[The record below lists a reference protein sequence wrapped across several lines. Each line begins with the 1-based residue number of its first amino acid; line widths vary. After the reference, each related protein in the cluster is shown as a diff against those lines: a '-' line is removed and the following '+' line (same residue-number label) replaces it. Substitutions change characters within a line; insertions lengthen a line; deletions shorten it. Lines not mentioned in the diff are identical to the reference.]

1 MRTRVTCFLSKEIE
15 ITQVSR
21 KILVSTCSDSMVS
34 SSTEVDLNNMSGSAH
49 EEADTQVFLHAADC
63 VKQGQKKIL
72 IQTADTDVVVI
83 ATSVVEKIKVE
94 ELWVAFGTRKRFRNI
109 AAHAIATSLGAD
121 KSRALLAFHA
131 VTDCDTVSFFGWK
144 GKLKA

>member
-1 MRTRVTCFLSKEIE
+1 
-15 ITQVSR
+15 
-21 KILVSTCSDSMVS
+21 
-34 SSTEVDLNNMSGSAH
+34 MSGSAH

-94 ELWVAFGTRKRFRNI
+94 ELWVAFGTGKHFRHI
-109 AAHAIATSLGAD
+109 AAHAIAPSLGAD
-121 KSRALLAFHA
+121 KSRPLPAFHA
-131 VTDCDTVSFFGWK
+131 VTECVTVSFLGWK
-144 GKLKA
+144 GKQKA

>member
-1 MRTRVTCFLSKEIE
+1 MFCFSNETE
-15 ITQVSR
+15 RTQVPR
-21 KILVSTCSDSMVS
+21 RILVSTCGDSVDS
-34 SSTEVDLNNMSGSAH
+34 SSTEVNLNNISGHTH
-49 EEADTQVFLHAADC
+49 EEADIRISLHAADC

-94 ELWVAFGTRKRFRNI
+94 ELWVAFGTGKHFRYI
-109 AAHAIATSLGAD
+109 AANAIAPSLGAD
-121 KSRALLAFHA
+121 QSRALPAFHA